1 MSFIQHLRSCN
12 NFRQDEF
19 VPLMVD
25 DLLTGRVRP
34 AFAAHLLEYPDVFQG
49 DASRGVFLNSAIS
62 GFDERSAA
70 VASVVEGLASKSIVQ
85 APLGEAYPVTRGT
98 REEAIFLVDRVAAS
112 WFGFRTFGQHLN
124 GYVRRGEELL
134 MWVGKRAG
142 DRRIFPGRLDQ
153 LVAGGLPHGISLA
166 DNLAKECY
174 EEAGIGSE
182 LAATSQFVGSVTYFA
197 QTEKG
202 AKPDEL
208 FCYDLE
214 LPQEFEPRCT
224 DGEVE
229 AFFLMPV
236 AEVTEIVRTSMDFKP
251 NCSLVVLDFLLR
263 HGLLDASHAE
273 CANLKRGLKVPL
285 ADAFAVSPA
294 R

>member
-1 MSFIQHLRSCN
+1 MSFMYHLRSCN
-12 NFRQDEF
+12 NFQPDEF

-25 DLLTGRVRP
+25 DLLTGHVRP
-34 AFAAHLLEYPDVFQG
+34 AFAAHLLAYPDVFQG
-49 DASRGVFLNSAIS
+49 DASRDVRLSSAIS
-62 GFDERSAA
+62 GFEERTAA
-70 VASVVEGLASKSIVQ
+70 VAAVIEGLASRAIVQ
-85 APLGEAYPVTRGT
+85 APLGEAYPVTRGA
-98 REEAIFLVDRVAAS
+98 REEAMFLVDRGVAP
-112 WFGFRTFGQHLN
+112 WFGFRTFAQHLN
-124 GYVRRGEELL
+124 GYVRRDGELL
-134 MWVGKRAG
+134 MWVGKRAS

-182 LAATSQFVGSVTYFA
+182 LAATAQFVGSVTYFA

-214 LPQEFEPRCT
+214 LPQEFAPRCT

-236 AEVTEIVRTSMDFKP
+236 AEVMEIVRTSTDFKP

-263 HGLLDASHAE
+263 HGLLDASYADY
-273 CANLKRGLKVPL
+273 ANIKRGLKLSL
-285 ADAFAVSPA
+285 ADVFTVSPA